1 MRLKC
6 KNCGRRG
13 IGLLHAM
20 VYSTSDPIL
29 CLLCGRRVAVPRVW
43 SWLFGF
49 LMSAGV
55 LAGVIASFIV
65 MHVWPLVLAIA
76 LGLALQALM
85 IPAFSRVVEE
95 TWSRND

>member
-1 MRLKC
+1 MRLRC
-6 KNCGRRG
+6 KYCGRRG

-43 SWLFGF
+43 RWLFGF
-49 LMSAGV
+49 VISAVV
-55 LAGVIASFIV
+55 LAGVIASFV
-65 MHVWPLVLAIA
+65 AMHPWPLVLAIA
-76 LGLALQALM
+76 LGLALEVLM

-95 TWSRND
+95 TWSPKK